1 MPVIEKAAGPTVRL
15 AGYPLPAPWATG
27 ASMSYDRLRYSG
39 AGVQARSW
47 SLVGRSAPLWCGQAF
62 GPGVVSQPDFSV
74 AINDH
79 DQALMTE
86 EAYEFV
92 TDTLSINGQQYT
104 ADSVHAHGIKAW
116 AVELDGWV
124 ILASVLED
132 QDKPMVELES
142 GV

>member
-27 ASMSYDRLRYSG
+27 RACLTTDNRT
-39 AGVQARSW
+39 QARVCRRGHGAW
-47 SLVGRSAPLWCGQAF
+47 SEVRTALVWAGFRAW
-62 GPGVVSQPDFSV
+62 VVSQPDFSV